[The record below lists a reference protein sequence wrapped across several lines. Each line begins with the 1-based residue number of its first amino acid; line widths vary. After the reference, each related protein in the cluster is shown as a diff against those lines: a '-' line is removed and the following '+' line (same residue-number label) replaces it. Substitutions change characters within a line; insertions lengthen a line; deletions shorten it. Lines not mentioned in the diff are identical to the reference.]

1 MPAVFHPMP
10 WGLLYVEE
18 QGDALTRIQFLRPE
32 DKSAFAVTGGTAL
45 LREACAQLTAYG
57 EGKLRHFDLPIAP
70 KGTGFQLRV
79 WEELCHIEWGQTSSY
94 GAVARA
100 IGSSKGARAVGMACN
115 RNPLLLVIPCHRVLG
130 ADGSLVGFGEGI
142 ALKRRLL
149 EHERVLLP
157 LENG

>member
-1 MPAVFHPMP
+1 MPAVFHPMT

-32 DKSAFAVTGGTAL
+32 EKSTFFVTAETAL
-45 LREACAQLTAYG
+45 LREARAQLAAYG
-57 EGKLRHFDLPIAP
+57 DGKLRHFNLPLAP
-70 KGTGFQLRV
+70 KGTDFQLRV
-79 WEELCHIEWGQTSSY
+79 WQELCNIEWGQTSSY

-100 IGSSKGARAVGMACN
+100 IGSPKGARAVGMACN

-142 ALKRRLL
+142 ALKCRLL
-149 EHERVLLP
+149 EHERGLLP

>member
-1 MPAVFHPMP
+1 MP

-32 DKSAFAVTGGTAL
+32 EKNAYAVTAETAL

-57 EGKLRHFDLPIAP
+57 EGKLRHFDLPLAP
-70 KGTGFQLRV
+70 RGTDFQRRV
-79 WEELCHIEWGQTSSY
+79 WDELRRIEWGQTLSY

-100 IGSSKGARAVGMACN
+100 VGSPRGARAVGMACN

-149 EHERVLLP
+149 ESEKVLLP
-157 LENG
+157 LEN

>member
-1 MPAVFHPMP
+1 MPAVIHPMP

-32 DKSAFAVTGGTAL
+32 EKSSFTVTAETTL
-45 LREACAQLTAYG
+45 LREACSQLTAYG
-57 EGKLRHFDLPIAP
+57 EGKLRHFDLPLDP
-70 KGTGFQLRV
+70 KGTDFQLRV
-79 WEELCHIEWGQTSSY
+79 WDELRRIAWGQTRSY
-94 GAVARA
+94 GDVVRA
-100 IGSSKGARAVGMACN
+100 IASPKGARAVGMACN

-130 ADGSLVGFGEGI
+130 SDGSLVGFGEGI

-157 LENG
+157 LEN